1 MNQSLDKF
9 AVWIHNNDR
18 TLIAN
23 TMPDLPEKAL
33 PFPYPENLA
42 EYTKLS
48 EQYYQEVLAAPE
60 SKRLEF
66 FAGIQKQVER
76 AIKSRFDKAGYKL
89 VRVQPAPGIFYKV
102 ISKKDIFGFNVIDRH
117 LILTTMILDACYV
130 PGPQGALPP
139 EFPPLPKGAQVAVA
153 DVKMLL
159 PEYRKKKIKIIA
171 DVAFEKF
178 IPMKKLI

>member
-1 MNQSLDKF
+1 
-9 AVWIHNNDR
+9 
-18 TLIAN
+18 
-23 TMPDLPEKAL
+23 MPDLPEKAL
-33 PFPYPENLA
+33 PFPYPKDLS
-42 EYTKLS
+42 EYAKLS
-48 EQYYQEVLAAPE
+48 EQYYQEVLVAPE

-76 AIKSRFDKAGYKL
+76 AIKSRFDRAGYKL
-89 VRVQPAPGIFYKV
+89 VREQNAPGIYYKV
-102 ISKKDIFGFNVIDRH
+102 VSKKDYFGFNVIDRH

-139 EFPPLPKGAQVAVA
+139 EFPPLPVGTQVAVA

-178 IPMKKLI
+178 KPMKKLIWKFQNG